1 MFAINYIY
9 YYNKT
14 IKEDINMEEIK
25 KADLKKQFKAYEKD
39 EKNVILRHALANNS
53 VFALAK
59 NLDNASEM
67 DFNFDINIKTLPAA
81 NQMRSGRCWIFAAT
95 NVCREIIAAACNI
108 DKFEVS
114 QSYIAFYDRL
124 EKANYLL
131 ESVIELIDKDYDDRT
146 LTFLLQNGVGDGGQ
160 WDMFVNLVNKYGLC
174 PKNVFPET
182 NTSSAT
188 WETAQIINFNIRKF
202 ASEAKALYEKEGLE
216 AVKAEKKKLLNKFY
230 VLLTNAYGVIP
241 EKFDFEYTDKD
252 GKYHLEKD
260 FTPLSF
266 KDKYLGD
273 SLNDFVSLIN
283 APTKSK
289 PFNKTYTIKYL
300 GNVVGGKDVTH
311 LNVSMDR
318 MKELILAQLKDNRI
332 VWFGSDVGFY
342 GDREEGVW
350 DNGKFDLNT
359 PFGLSLDMDKGGS
372 LDYHASQM
380 NHAMCIT
387 GVSFKN
393 EKPAKWKIENS
404 WGTDRG
410 KAGYYIMSA
419 SWFDQFVYQAVVDKK
434 YLSKEELK
442 ALQAKPIVLKP
453 WDPMGSLAD

>member
-1 MFAINYIY
+1 
-9 YYNKT
+9 
-14 IKEDINMEEIK
+14 MEEIK
-25 KADLKKQFKAYEKD
+25 KENLAKQFKAYKKD
-39 EKNVILRHALANNS
+39 EKNVIIRHALSNTSLYTLANNQ
-53 VFALAK
+53 
-59 NLDNASEM
+59 DNAIDM
-67 DFNFDINIKTLPAA
+67 DFNFDINIKTLSAA
-81 NQMRSGRCWIFAAT
+81 NQKASGRCWIFAAT
-95 NVCREIIAAACNI
+95 NVCREIIAQKCNL
-108 DKFEVS
+108 DKFELS
-114 QSYIAFYDRL
+114 QSYLAFFDRL

-160 WDMFVNLVNKYGLC
+160 WDMFVSLVNKYGVC

-188 WETAQIINFNIRKF
+188 RETGQLINFSIRKF

-216 AVKAEKKKLLNKFY
+216 AVRKQKDKLLNKFY
-230 VLLTNAYGVIP
+230 VLLTNAYGLIP

-252 GKYHLEKD
+252 GNYHLEKG

-266 KDKYLGD
+266 KEKYLG
-273 SLNDFVSLIN
+273 SLLDDFVSLIN

-289 PFNKTYTIKYL
+289 PFNKTYTVEYL
-300 GNVVGGKDVTH
+300 GNVVGGKEVTH

-350 DNGKFDLNT
+350 DDDKFDLD
-359 PFGLSLDMDKGGS
+359 SLTSLNLKMDKGES

-387 GVSFKN
+387 GVSFKDGV
-393 EKPAKWKIENS
+393 PSKWKIENS
-404 WGTDRG
+404 WGTDRA

-434 YLSKEELK
+434 YLNKDELK
-442 ALQAKPIVLKP
+442 ALKAKPIVLKP

>member
-1 MFAINYIY
+1 
-9 YYNKT
+9 
-14 IKEDINMEEIK
+14 MEEIK
-25 KADLKKQFKAYEKD
+25 KENLAKQFKAYKKD
-39 EKNVILRHALANNS
+39 DKNVIIRHALSNTSLYTLANNQ
-53 VFALAK
+53 
-59 NLDNASEM
+59 DNAIDM

-81 NQMRSGRCWIFAAT
+81 NQKASGRCWIFAAT
-95 NVCREIIAAACNI
+95 NVCREIIAKECNL
-108 DKFEVS
+108 DKFELS
-114 QSYIAFYDRL
+114 QSYLAFFDRL

-146 LTFLLQNGVGDGGQ
+146 LTYLLQNGVGDGGQ
-160 WDMFVNLVNKYGLC
+160 WDMFVSLVNKYGVC

-188 WETAQIINFNIRKF
+188 RETGQLINFSIRKF

-216 AVKAEKKKLLNKFY
+216 AVRKQKDKLLNKFY
-230 VLLTNAYGVIP
+230 VLLTNAYGLIP

-252 GKYHLEKD
+252 GNYHLEKG

-266 KDKYLGD
+266 KEKYLG
-273 SLNDFVSLIN
+273 SLLDDFVSLIN

-289 PFNKTYTIKYL
+289 PFGKTYTIQYL
-300 GNVVGGKDVTH
+300 GNVVGGKEVTH

-318 MKELILAQLKDNRI
+318 MKELILAQMKDNRI

-350 DNGKFDLNT
+350 DDGKFDLD
-359 PFGLSLDMDKGGS
+359 SLASLNLKMDKGES

-387 GVSFKN
+387 GVSFKDGI
-393 EKPAKWKIENS
+393 PSKWKIENS
-404 WGTDRG
+404 WGTDRA

-434 YLSKEELK
+434 YLNKDELK
-442 ALQAKPIVLKP
+442 ALKAKPIVLKP

>member
-1 MFAINYIY
+1 
-9 YYNKT
+9 
-14 IKEDINMEEIK
+14 MEEIK
-25 KADLKKQFKAYEKD
+25 KEYLAKQFKAYQKD
-39 EKNVILRHALANNS
+39 DKNVILRHALSNTSLYTLANNQ
-53 VFALAK
+53 
-59 NLDNASEM
+59 DNAIDM
-67 DFNFDINIKTLPAA
+67 DFNFDINIKTLSAA
-81 NQMRSGRCWIFAAT
+81 NQKASGRCWIFAAT
-95 NVCREIIAAACNI
+95 NVCREIVAKECNL
-108 DKFEVS
+108 DKFELS
-114 QSYIAFYDRL
+114 QSYLAFFDRL

-131 ESVIELIDKDYDDRT
+131 ESVIELIDRDYDDRT

-188 WETAQIINFNIRKF
+188 RETGQLINFSIRKF
-202 ASEAKALYEKEGLE
+202 ASVAKELYEKEGLE
-216 AVKAEKKKLLNKFY
+216 TVRKEKDKLLDKFY
-230 VLLTNAYGVIP
+230 VLLTNAYGVVP

-252 GKYHLEKD
+252 GNYHLEKG

-266 KDKYLGD
+266 KEKYLG
-273 SLNDFVSLIN
+273 SLLDDFVSLIN

-289 PFNKTYTIKYL
+289 PFNKTYTVEYL
-300 GNVVGGKDVTH
+300 GNVVGGKEVTH

-342 GDREEGVW
+342 GDREEGIW
-350 DNGKFDLNT
+350 DDGKFDLD
-359 PFGLSLDMDKGGS
+359 SLTSLNLKMNKGES

-387 GVSFKN
+387 GVAFKN
-393 EKPAKWKIENS
+393 GLPSKWKIENS
-404 WGTDRG
+404 WGTDRA

-434 YLSKEELK
+434 YLNKDELK
-442 ALQAKPIVLKP
+442 ALKAKPIVLKP

>member
-1 MFAINYIY
+1 
-9 YYNKT
+9 
-14 IKEDINMEEIK
+14 MEEIK
-25 KADLKKQFKAYEKD
+25 KEYLAKQFKAYKKD
-39 EKNVILRHALANNS
+39 EKNVVIRHALSNTSLYTLANNQ
-53 VFALAK
+53 
-59 NLDNASEM
+59 DNAIDM
-67 DFNFDINIKTLPAA
+67 DFNFDINIKTFPAA
-81 NQMRSGRCWIFAAT
+81 NQKASGRCWIFAAT
-95 NVCREIIAAACNI
+95 NVCREIIAKECNL
-108 DKFEVS
+108 DKFELS
-114 QSYIAFYDRL
+114 QSYLAFFDRL

-160 WDMFVNLVNKYGLC
+160 WDMFVSLVNKYGVC

-188 WETAQIINFNIRKF
+188 RETGQLINFNIRKF

-216 AVKAEKKKLLNKFY
+216 AVRKQKDKLLNKFY
-230 VLLTNAYGVIP
+230 VLLTNAYGVVP

-252 GKYHLEKD
+252 GNYHLEKG

-266 KDKYLGD
+266 KEKYLG
-273 SLNDFVSLIN
+273 SLLDDFVSLIN

-289 PFNKTYTIKYL
+289 PFGKTYTIQYL
-300 GNVVGGKDVTH
+300 GNVVGGKEVTH

-318 MKELILAQLKDNRI
+318 MKELILAQMKDNRI

-350 DNGKFDLNT
+350 DDGKFDLD
-359 PFGLSLDMDKGGS
+359 SLTSLNLKMNKGES

-387 GVSFKN
+387 GVAFKDGV
-393 EKPAKWKIENS
+393 PSKWKIENS
-404 WGTDRG
+404 WGTDRA

-434 YLSKEELK
+434 YLNKDELK
-442 ALQAKPIVLKP
+442 ALKAKPIVLKP

>member
-1 MFAINYIY
+1 
-9 YYNKT
+9 
-14 IKEDINMEEIK
+14 MEEIK
-25 KADLKKQFKAYEKD
+25 KENLAKQFKAYKKD
-39 EKNVILRHALANNS
+39 EKNVIIRHALSNTSLYTLANNQ
-53 VFALAK
+53 
-59 NLDNASEM
+59 DNALDM

-81 NQMRSGRCWIFAAT
+81 NQKASGRCWIFAAT
-95 NVCREIIAAACNI
+95 NVCREIVAKECNL
-108 DKFEVS
+108 DKFELS
-114 QSYIAFYDRL
+114 QSYLAFFDRL

-146 LTFLLQNGVGDGGQ
+146 LTYLLQNGVGDGGQ
-160 WDMFVNLVNKYGLC
+160 WDMFVSLVNKYGLC

-188 WETAQIINFNIRKF
+188 RETGQLINFSIRKF

-216 AVKAEKKKLLNKFY
+216 AVRKQKDKLLNKFY
-230 VLLTNAYGVIP
+230 VLLTNAYGLIP

-252 GKYHLEKD
+252 GNYHLEKG

-266 KDKYLGD
+266 KEKYLG
-273 SLNDFVSLIN
+273 SLLDDFVSLIN

-289 PFNKTYTIKYL
+289 PFGKTYTIQYL
-300 GNVVGGKDVTH
+300 GNVVGGKEVTH

-318 MKELILAQLKDNRI
+318 MKELILAQMKDNRI

-350 DNGKFDLNT
+350 DDGKFDLD
-359 PFGLSLDMDKGGS
+359 SLTSLNLKMDKGES

-387 GVSFKN
+387 GVSFKDGV
-393 EKPAKWKIENS
+393 PSKWKIENS
-404 WGTDRG
+404 WGTDRA

-434 YLSKEELK
+434 YLNKDELK
-442 ALQAKPIVLKP
+442 ALKAKPIVLKP

>member
-1 MFAINYIY
+1 
-9 YYNKT
+9 
-14 IKEDINMEEIK
+14 MEEIK
-25 KADLKKQFKAYEKD
+25 KENLKKQFKAYQKD
-39 EKNVILRHALANNS
+39 DKNVILRHAMSNNS
-53 VFALAK
+53 IYSLAL
-59 NLDNASEM
+59 NQDNAKDM
-67 DFNFDINIKTLPAA
+67 DFNFDIDIKTLSAA
-81 NQMRSGRCWIFAAT
+81 NQKASGRCWIFAAT
-95 NVCREIIAAACNI
+95 NVCREIVAEKCNLAS
-108 DKFEVS
+108 FELS
-114 QSYIAFYDRL
+114 QSYLAFYDRL

-131 ESVIELIDKDYDDRT
+131 EAVIELIEKDYDDRT

-188 WETAQIINFNIRKF
+188 RETAQLINFNIRKF
-202 ASEAKALYEKEGLE
+202 AAAAKALYDKKGLDAVRKEKE
-216 AVKAEKKKLLNKFY
+216 ALLNKFY
-230 VLLTNAYGVIP
+230 VLLTNAYGLVP
-241 EKFDFEYTDKD
+241 EKFDFEYVDKE
-252 GKYHLEKD
+252 GKYHLEKG

-266 KDKYLGD
+266 KEKYLGNILD
-273 SLNDFVSLIN
+273 DFVSLIN
-283 APTKSK
+283 APTRSK
-289 PFNKTYTIKYL
+289 PFNKIYTVKYL

-318 MKELILAQLKDNRI
+318 MKELILSQLKDNRI
-332 VWFGSDVGFY
+332 VWFGSDVAFY
-342 GDREEGVW
+342 GDREVGVW
-350 DNGKFDLNT
+350 DDGKFDLDT
-359 PFGLSLDMDKGGS
+359 PYGLNLLMNKGDS

-387 GVSFKN
+387 GVTFKN
-393 EKPAKWKIENS
+393 DVPSKWKIENS
-404 WGTDRG
+404 WGTDRA

-442 ALQAKPIVLKP
+442 ALEGKPIILKP

>member
-1 MFAINYIY
+1 
-9 YYNKT
+9 
-14 IKEDINMEEIK
+14 MEEIK
-25 KADLKKQFKAYEKD
+25 KENLAKQFKAYKKD
-39 EKNVILRHALANNS
+39 EKNVIIRHALSNTSLYTLANNQ
-53 VFALAK
+53 
-59 NLDNASEM
+59 DNAIDM

-81 NQMRSGRCWIFAAT
+81 NQKASGRCWIFAAT
-95 NVCREIIAAACNI
+95 NVCREIIAKECNL
-108 DKFEVS
+108 DKFELS
-114 QSYIAFYDRL
+114 QSYLAFFDRL

-146 LTFLLQNGVGDGGQ
+146 LTYLLQNGVGDGGQ
-160 WDMFVNLVNKYGLC
+160 WDMFVSLVNKYGLC

-188 WETAQIINFNIRKF
+188 RETGQLINFSIRKF

-216 AVKAEKKKLLNKFY
+216 AVRKQKDKLLNKFY
-230 VLLTNAYGVIP
+230 VLLTNAYGLIP

-252 GKYHLEKD
+252 GNYHLEKG

-266 KDKYLGD
+266 KEKYLG
-273 SLNDFVSLIN
+273 SLLDDFVSLIN

-289 PFNKTYTIKYL
+289 PFGKTYTIQYL
-300 GNVVGGKDVTH
+300 GNVVGGKEVTH

-318 MKELILAQLKDNRI
+318 MKELILAQMKDNRI

-350 DNGKFDLNT
+350 DDGKFDLD
-359 PFGLSLDMDKGGS
+359 SLASLNLKMDKGES

-387 GVSFKN
+387 GVSFKDGI
-393 EKPAKWKIENS
+393 PSKWKIENS
-404 WGTDRG
+404 WGTDRA

-434 YLSKEELK
+434 YLNKDE
-442 ALQAKPIVLKP
+442 
-453 WDPMGSLAD
+453 